1 MAEEKT
7 GTWQHRLQRRLKEL
21 QSVLREQGYIEQ
33 DRDKRRGLR
42 YRLRY
47 ITVDPDGTRH
57 RRSLYLGN
65 AERAAYAG
73 DWLQQI
79 RQPKKYL
86 LLTGLARG
94 YSRGAM
100 RRLAKYYDKLCSDR
114 GEQLLFIA
122 GGFETLREPEIRSGK
137 RRGRQRKAR
146 LW

>member
-1 MAEEKT
+1 MDQERAE
-7 GTWQHRLQRRLKEL
+7 TWQDKLKRRLETL
-21 QSVLREQGYIEQ
+21 RPILREQGYIER

-47 ITVDPDGTRH
+47 VTVDPDGTRH

-65 AERAAYAG
+65 AERAAFAEA
-73 DWLQQI
+73 WLRRV
-79 RQPKKYL
+79 RQPKKDL
-86 LLTGLARG
+86 MFTGRARG

-122 GGFETLREPEIRSGK
+122 GGFETSREPEIRSGK